1 MKPSILTISFLIFI
15 IGFLFIM
22 MNNPDVFRINQN
34 ENQTDKCFMMFFFT
48 CMSSIIT
55 YYLVSLFY
63 E

>member
-34 ENQTDKCFMMFFFT
+34 ENQTDTCFMMFFFT
-48 CMSSIIT
+48 CMSSILT

>member
-1 MKPSILTISFLIFI
+1 
-15 IGFLFIM
+15 M

-48 CMSSIIT
+48 CMSSILT